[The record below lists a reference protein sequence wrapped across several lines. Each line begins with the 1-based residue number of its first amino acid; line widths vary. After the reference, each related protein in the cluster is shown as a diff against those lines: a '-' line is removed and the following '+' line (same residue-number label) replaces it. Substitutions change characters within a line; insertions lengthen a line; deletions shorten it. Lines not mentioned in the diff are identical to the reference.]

1 MNLIS
6 LRLRK
11 FKGILAG
18 IGLEEIFI
26 DFSLLPP
33 GLIAISGDNGAGKT
47 TLLDN
52 CQPFRIMPSKLRDSK
67 NWSPDAFSFYNECEG
82 PDAMKDLI
90 VEFQGK
96 SYRSKILIDAD
107 KRKQEAYLYEQNG
120 LDWMPLND
128 GKTATYDEA
137 AERIFGSP
145 TLFFTSIFQAQDARR
160 LTSYTRSNI
169 MSIIGELLAID
180 YIREQG
186 EKAKKVADALKG
198 HLSPVVTKLTDLQAE
213 IATQETLS
221 VSMAGIRSQAE
232 ETERDLD
239 LFRLDLDTQQVA
251 IIDKGKQQAAQ
262 ESDRRRL
269 QDLEAVVAQDRQELA
284 NIADS
289 IAARRQAADDEI
301 VRVNRQCAAD
311 IQETEAE
318 RQTAE
323 ADKAAKEQA
332 HASARSEIEAKI
344 ERTEKIMT
352 NGTTIRAKVKE
363 ESETAE
369 QLATAR
375 ADLDRHE
382 QEKVAAEEKVSL
394 LNEVRQTI
402 IRTESDLQVLVSR
415 RESDVLQMQTAI
427 DQAEWE
433 AAKLEGVDCRAAGD
447 GWVNES
453 CRFIHDAVAARNS
466 LPQLR
471 DELAAKQQPDP
482 VIEEQ
487 RQHIGKLK
495 AEAAELAG
503 SVEALETARKT
514 VTETRGR
521 ITTLEAALIDIARFT
536 KLLPELEQSERNA
549 TQYREELAAKDREH
563 GQAIHDINN
572 RLTVLQA
579 KCQRLECDKDE
590 RLAEIGKSLAN
601 NLMTWEDKRRT
612 INERLAGRELDIL
625 TLKDA
630 LSADLDAEIATLRDR
645 VATLERSIA
654 DQQMKLQD
662 LRTEERLLQ
671 EKLTAI
677 DGKRAEASAV
687 RVKIDRFNREIAD
700 FILLARACSN
710 DGVIALELDDAAPG
724 ISSLTNELLLACYGP
739 RFAVRLETQT
749 RKTDGSMKEDF
760 DISVFDAE
768 TDTTTSFFDK
778 SGGER
783 TYIEDAIRRSFAL
796 YNMHNSRRHF
806 ATLYSDEK
814 DGALSP
820 QKRVEF
826 MAIKR
831 RAMELGGYAREFFIS
846 HTPELQDQADA
857 RVVLTKGGV
866 TIQ

>member
-82 PDAMKDLI
+82 SDAMKDLI
-90 VEFQGK
+90 IEFQGK

-198 HLSPVVTKLTDLQAE
+198 HLAPVVTKLTDLQAE

-221 VSMAGIRSQAE
+221 ASLAGIRGQAE
-232 ETERDLD
+232 ETERDIVIS
-239 LFRLDLDTQQVA
+239 RLDLDTQQSA

-269 QDLEAVVAQDRQELA
+269 QDLETVVAQDRQELLS
-284 NIADS
+284 IADS
-289 IAARRQAADDEI
+289 IAARRQAADEEI
-301 VRVNRQCAAD
+301 ARVNRQCAAD

-318 RQTAE
+318 RQTVEAE
-323 ADKAAKEQA
+323 KTAKEQA
-332 HASARSEIEAKI
+332 HATATADINTMISRA
-344 ERTEKIMT
+344 EKIMT
-352 NGTTIRAKVKE
+352 NGATIRAKVKE
-363 ESETAE
+363 ETETTERLAE
-369 QLATAR
+369 AR
-375 ADLDRHE
+375 ADLDRRE
-382 QEKVAAEEKVSL
+382 REKAVAEEKVSL
-394 LNEVRQTI
+394 LNEVTQTI
-402 IRTESDLQVLVSR
+402 TRAESDLQVLVSQSSAEVQR
-415 RESDVLQMQTAI
+415 LETAI
-427 DQAEWE
+427 QNAEKDAE
-433 AAKLEGVDCRAAGD
+433 RLENSECPVTNGPKTCKFLR
-447 GWVNES
+447 
-453 CRFIHDAVAARNS
+453 DAEISKAR

-471 DELAAKQQPDP
+471 EELAAKQQPDP
-482 VIEEQ
+482 VIEEH

-495 AEAAELAG
+495 AEAAELVG
-503 SVEALETARKT
+503 SVEALEAVRKT

-521 ITTLEAALIDIARFT
+521 ITTLEATLADIARFT
-536 KLLPELEQSERNA
+536 KLLPELEQAERNTA
-549 TQYREELAAKDREH
+549 QYRKELAVRDREY
-563 GQAIHDINN
+563 GQAVHDINN

-590 RLAEIGKSLAN
+590 RLAEIGKFLAN
-601 NLMTWEDKRRT
+601 DLMTWEDKRRA
-612 INERLAGRELDIL
+612 INERLAGRELDII
-625 TLKDA
+625 TLQGT
-630 LSADLDAEIATLRDR
+630 LSADLDAEIAALRDR
-645 VATLERSIA
+645 VATLERSSA

-671 EKLTAI
+671 EKLMAI

-687 RVKIDRFNREIAD
+687 RLKIDRFNREIAD

-749 RKTDGSMKEDF
+749 RKADGSMKEDF

-831 RAMELGGYAREFFIS
+831 RAMELGGYSREFFIS

-857 RVVLTKGGV
+857 RVVLAKGGV